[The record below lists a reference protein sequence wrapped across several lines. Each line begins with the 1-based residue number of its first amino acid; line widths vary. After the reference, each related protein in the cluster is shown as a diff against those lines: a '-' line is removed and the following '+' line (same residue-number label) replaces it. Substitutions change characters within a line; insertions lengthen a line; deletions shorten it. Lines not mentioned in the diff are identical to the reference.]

1 MVLIARGTG
10 TTDSERYLASLAEH
24 TFLNL
29 WSYPNAFT
37 DRGAG
42 TSKDGKELCDLLVV
56 CGDNIILFSDK
67 SIAWPVHGTTELR
80 WSRWYRRA
88 VEHSVKQLLGAA
100 RWLREY
106 PDRVFTDAKCSTRL
120 VASLPPSGRGHIH
133 LIAIALGA
141 QAACSKHH
149 RDDDGSLMIASNIAG
164 AAHTDSSHPSYNP
177 FCLGDVNPE
186 GNFIH
191 VFDETSLNLVMR
203 EMDTIADFV
212 RYLEQ
217 RENAIRER
225 RVHMAVSEAEMLA
238 YYLSHEDS
246 AGNHHFPLR
255 RGDSGEMMP
264 VSLIAGSYSAYRGS
278 AACKAK
284 TAADRLSYAWDRLIT
299 VFSDNV
305 LGGTSVT
312 LDGSDPS
319 PQHAEQALRGMA
331 LECRT
336 TRRALA
342 DGFIGAMREAE
353 RHAQDR
359 FARVILPQKATA
371 DPECG
376 YVFLIM
382 AFKARWMVKLGY
394 ARYREVRTRDA
405 PHLW

>member
-1 MVLIARGTG
+1 
-10 TTDSERYLASLAEH
+10 
-24 TFLNL
+24 
-29 WSYPNAFT
+29 
-37 DRGAG
+37 
-42 TSKDGKELCDLLVV
+42 
-56 CGDNIILFSDK
+56 
-67 SIAWPVHGTTELR
+67 
-80 WSRWYRRA
+80 
-88 VEHSVKQLLGAA
+88 
-100 RWLREY
+100 
-106 PDRVFTDAKCSTRL
+106 
-120 VASLPPSGRGHIH
+120 
-133 LIAIALGA
+133 
-141 QAACSKHH
+141 
-149 RDDDGSLMIASNIAG
+149 MIASNIAG

-394 ARYREVRTRDA
+394 ARYREVQLAMLRTYGDA
-405 PHLW
+405 VLYDHRHLKRVIGIAIDASPLVTKRKGGSEDLMLLERLEWTPEFEREFKERREKLDILKPERLIKSRISTHEYPVPFFGSKPRQATRSGNRHQRRAARSREKKS